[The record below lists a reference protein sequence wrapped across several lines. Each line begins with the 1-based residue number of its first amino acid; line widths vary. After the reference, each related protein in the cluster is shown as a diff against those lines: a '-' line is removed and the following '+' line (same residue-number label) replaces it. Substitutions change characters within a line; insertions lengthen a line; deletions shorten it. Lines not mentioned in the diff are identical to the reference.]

1 MTLMTKSILS
11 LVLVGLAIVNLA
23 TMLEVLGRPDGKRA
37 DPKRLRLIH
46 RFSGYGFIGLFLVL
60 VYFCLA
66 IMRGME
72 HEPPSRVVLHGL
84 LSVIAFLVLSI
95 KITLIRFYKKY
106 YTMAVPLG
114 LMVFVLTLSTT
125 AISTGYYFT
134 MRGTTAVTIS
144 SDTEETLV
152 GEGATL
158 FNQRGCADCHYAD
171 RTDPKLGPGLMGLFS
186 RERMPVSGWAMSE
199 DSLRKQ
205 IKTPFRAMPAYGD
218 LTAEEMD
225 ALVAFLESL

>member
-11 LVLVGLAIVNLA
+11 LVLVGLAVVNLV

-46 RFSGYGFIGLFLVL
+46 RVCGYVFIALFLVL
-60 VYFCLA
+60 SYFCLV
-66 IMRGME
+66 ILRGMGQ
-72 HEPPSRVVLHGL
+72 EPPSRVTLHGL
-84 LSVIAFLVLSI
+84 LSVTAFLVLSI

-152 GEGATL
+152 REGATL
-158 FNQRGCADCHYAD
+158 FNERGCADCHHAD
-171 RTDPKLGPGLMGLFS
+171 RTDPKIGPGLKGLFDLD
-186 RERMPVSGWAMSE
+186 RMPVSGWEMSE

-205 IKTPFRAMPAYGD
+205 IKTPFRAMPAYGG

>member
-11 LVLVGLAIVNLA
+11 LFLVGLAIVNLV
-23 TMLEVLGRPDGKRA
+23 TMLEVLGRPDGKRS

-46 RFSGYGFIGLFLVL
+46 RVCGYVFIGLFLVL
-60 VYFCLA
+60 SYFCLV
-66 IMRGME
+66 ILRGMG
-72 HEPPSRVVLHGL
+72 HEPPSRVALHGL
-84 LSVIAFLVLSI
+84 LSVTAFLVLSI
-95 KITLIRFYKKY
+95 KIALVRFYKKY

-134 MRGTTAVTIS
+134 MRGTTTVTIP

-152 GEGATL
+152 REGVIF
-158 FNQRGCADCHYAD
+158 FNERGCADCHHAD
-171 RTDPKLGPGLMGLFS
+171 RTDPKIGPGLKGLFDLD
-186 RERMPVSGWAMSE
+186 RMPVSGWEMSE

-205 IKTPFRAMPAYGD
+205 IKTPFRAMPPYAD
-218 LTAEEMD
+218 LTGEEMD
-225 ALVAFLESL
+225 ALVAFLRTL